1 MFTIYDHNFPLT
13 GEQIQENA
21 YVIVR
26 LLIHHPECLGPAL
39 AGEAIGLHQVY
50 EDVLDHMQ
58 DTPQYGSSWASP
70 RDTSDLG
77 SALPLRGS
85 PSRGDSSADSP
96 PGDYHSALRH
106 RSSSY
111 LNLNLMSTQLV
122 LSFYTSLV
130 RLLAYCAPVDDDGSP
145 SGTTSGLGGPT
156 SGQNGSPGG
165 RNGPTSG
172 QNGSPG
178 GRNGPTSGQNGSAG
192 GHNGTAGG
200 TKDASNV
207 NKNGAERTRNILKNL
222 VSVGDLRGILSLPF
236 ARDGQKGIVPA
247 HKEAVLLF
255 LSRVYAVSQP
265 ELLRDLLT
273 DAFLPDIKTA
283 LKLASVSALMFLV

>member
-1 MFTIYDHNFPLT
+1 M
-13 GEQIQENA
+13 
-21 YVIVR
+21 IVR

-145 SGTTSGLGGPT
+145 CSGTTSGLGGPA
-156 SGQNGSPGG
+156 SGQNGS
-165 RNGPTSG
+165 S
-172 QNGSPG
+172 G

-207 NKNGAERTRNILKNL
+207 KKNGAERTRNILRNL

-236 ARDGQKGIVPA
+236 AQDGQKGIVPA

-283 LKLASVSALMFLV
+283 LKLASVSALMCSYMFKTFGRQQWAMCSELNLHM

>member
-1 MFTIYDHNFPLT
+1 M
-13 GEQIQENA
+13 
-21 YVIVR
+21 IVR

-145 SGTTSGLGGPT
+145 CSGTTSGLGGPT

-172 QNGSPG
+172 QNGSAG
-178 GRNGPTSGQNGSAG
+178 GR
-192 GHNGTAGG
+192 NGTAGG
-200 TKDASNV
+200 AKDASNV
-207 NKNGAERTRNILKNL
+207 KKNGAERTRNILKNL